1 MEKSKVHE
9 PQEIKGFTQERINKV
24 ICGGTFSF
32 FQTDKG
38 DLYGCGMNDL
48 GQLGM
53 DSYEEEMR
61 IASLEKAKRG
71 KHQ

>member
-1 MEKSKVHE
+1 
-9 PQEIKGFTQERINKV
+9 
-24 ICGGTFSF
+24 
-32 FQTDKG
+32 
-38 DLYGCGMNDL
+38 MNDL

-71 KHQ
+71 KHQQTSDVTIPKKVICF